1 MKVEW
6 LPWLLMLAKE
16 NSAFSRNIYT
26 PFTQLYKLHI
36 DRKEQ
41 KKKREKEKKYLL
53 FFGVQKDVN
62 HFQMFIFHKDIDII
76 KSFSLPNLLNTK
88 IKNNTLSKLLKH

>member
-1 MKVEW
+1 MEKN
-6 LPWLLMLAKE
+6 K
-16 NSAFSRNIYT
+16 
-26 PFTQLYKLHI
+26 
-36 DRKEQ
+36 

-76 KSFSLPNLLNTK
+76 KSFTLPNLLNTK
-88 IKNNTLSKLLKH
+88 IKNTLKH